1 MAEPEIVGAL
11 AECLE
16 ALRQGE
22 DQVDACLQRHSAHRA
37 ELEALLAVVWLIP
50 SLPPEMASA
59 GRIRDGVRRALRRH
73 GGGDR
78 LNGWGWQSPR
88 FP

>member
-1 MAEPEIVGAL
+1 MAEAEIVGAL

-22 DQVDACLQRHSAHRA
+22 EQMDACLQRHGDHRA
-37 ELEALLAVVWLIP
+37 ELEALLEIVWLIP
-50 SLPPEMASA
+50 SLPPEMAPA
-59 GRIRDGVRRALRRH
+59 WRIRDGVRRALRRH
-73 GGGDR
+73 SGGDR
-78 LNGWGWQSPR
+78 LDHLGWQSPR